1 MAVSTFRDALR
12 QALAE
17 EMERDPNVFVIGEE
31 VAQYEGTFRVTEGL
45 LKQFGEQRVVDTPI
59 SEEGFTGLAVG
70 AAMAG
75 LRPVVEYMTI
85 NFGIRAMDQIV
96 NHAAKMHY
104 MSGGQ
109 YKVPMVIRGPGGPGV
124 MLSAQHSQALE
135 AWFVH
140 VPGLKVVAPSTPADA
155 KGMLK
160 AAIRD
165 DNTVIFMEH
174 AALYN
179 VKGEIPEGDYVV
191 PIGKAELRRPGRDVT
206 IVSYLRGMTLALGAA
221 VKLADEGIE
230 AEVIDLRSLLPLDM
244 ETVLASVRRTHR
256 CVIVAED
263 TRTGSMSSE
272 IAVRIGEE
280 AFDDLDAPVERV
292 TGEDVPMPYARNLEL
307 LAVPDEAAVVAA
319 ARRTVWREGFR
330 PPQPALAGTKGSQE
344 TIDGRSDHAK
354 DGRRDGGGHPAGV
367 AQERR

>member
-1 MAVSTFRDALR
+1 
-12 QALAE
+12 
-17 EMERDPNVFVIGEE
+17 
-31 VAQYEGTFRVTEGL
+31 
-45 LKQFGEQRVVDTPI
+45 
-59 SEEGFTGLAVG
+59 VG

-109 YKVPMVIRGPGGPGV
+109 FKVPMVIRGPGGPGV

-155 KGMLK
+155 KGLLK
-160 AAIRD
+160 ASIRD
-165 DNTVIFMEH
+165 DNPVFFMEH

-179 VKGEIPEGDYVV
+179 MKGEIPDGEHLV
-191 PIGKAELRRPGRDVT
+191 PIGRAEIRRPGSDVT
-206 IVSYLRGMTLALGAA
+206 ILSYLRGMTLALNAA
-221 VKLADEGIE
+221 ARLAEDGIE

-244 ETVLASVRRTHR
+244 EMVLDSVRRTHR
-256 CVIVAED
+256 CVVVAED
-263 TRTGSMSSE
+263 TRTGSMASE
-272 IAVRIGEE
+272 IAARIGEE
-280 AFDDLDAPVERV
+280 AFDDLDAPIERV
-292 TGEDVPMPYARNLEL
+292 TGQDVPMPYARNLEL
-307 LAVPDEAAVVAA
+307 LAVPDDGSVVAA
-319 ARRTVWREGFR
+319 ARRAVWREGLR
-330 PPQPALAGTKGSQE
+330 PPRPGVDGPMGSQE
-344 TIDGRSDHAK
+344 TIDGRTDHAK